1 MFRLVHKIP
10 LVFGFQPCLE
20 YKYVYIAS
28 DIVTNSI
35 CRFTR
40 RPLRINTVSEL
51 RSLIIIIIIAM
62 IADDAHCMS
71 N

>member
-28 DIVTNSI
+28 GIVTNSI

-40 RPLRINTVSEL
+40 RPTHKYSFWITITYYYYYYR
-51 RSLIIIIIIAM
+51 
-62 IADDAHCMS
+62 DDCRWRPLYE
-71 N
+71 

>member
-1 MFRLVHKIP
+1 MV
-10 LVFGFQPCLE
+10 
-20 YKYVYIAS
+20 
-28 DIVTNSI
+28 IVTNSI

-51 RSLIIIIIIAM
+51 RSLIIIIIAM